1 MDTIWVQLCR
11 WSFQGSSVCGSF
23 PPRGFKKC
31 QGHIHL
37 PGLFGHWQAGVQ
49 RKKNACW
56 SLTRSRSSPRWV
68 QVVWCRVTAW
78 CLWRLPERGG
88 RSMLCEWWILFQ
100 SASGLR
106 RTSWRLWRRRAS
118 VQRCRINTA
127 CITRSFRTFAGA
139 AWSTWWGWEKRQMQC
154 WPIIWIFFI
163 FKGEAPTRARK
174 QLPPWSSTTSL
185 WRESSWGQEGLWKV
199 GGRQCRLKAGF
210 LFPDWSCS
218 ASAWSWR
225 QKVIWAWH
233 SRSSQDFILYL
244 RPGEGLDIRGRNVVA
259 PVKSAGVQYKWTTVI
274 IRDQEGLRPDKVGV
288 YDNSIP
294 IDQKEVQWVGNE
306 LLRMK
311 RKLHSQDD
319 KIFVFTM
326 EDFRGKF
333 AQAGA
338 SLGIENL
345 HPYQLRH
352 GGATED
358 LTSKRRDH
366 PQVKA
371 RGRWMTDQS
380 VRRYTKIGRVQALLN
395 KLSPANLRFCQWS
408 EKHLQ
413 AVIQGQKPARSASSQ
428 WSWLMCLALNTD
440 PVILPWRYLQV
451 QQEFHSPCINMAC
464 KFFLSIFVYFLL
476 ITCWL
481 VVLQKVFS
489 ISSAKIV
496 SHWFGWACRALHS
509 VVLEKRMGW
518 DLVL

>member
-1 MDTIWVQLCR
+1 MVLPGVKCVRVLSAKRIQKVSRSHPPTRVVRTLTIRGAKKEERMLVSHEVKKQ
-11 WSFQGSSVCGSF
+11 SKVGSSRVV
-23 PPRGFKKC
+23 
-31 QGHIHL
+31 QGHGMMPMKAPRTRRSIHAL
-37 PGLFGHWQAGVQ
+37 RVVNSVPVGERAQKNQLTALEEKSISAEAQNQYGMYYEKFQDFCRGSMIDLVGLGEKTDAVLADYMDLLYLQGRSPHEGEKTVASVEFNNIALKG
-49 RKKNACW
+49 K
-56 SLTRSRSSPRWV
+56 LMRSRRALKGWRKAMPAQS
-68 QVVWCRVTAW
+68 
-78 CLWRLPERGG
+78 RLPLPRLIMFGICMELAAKGHL
-88 RSMLCEWWILFQ
+88 SMAL
-100 SASGLR
+100 
-106 RTSWRLWRRRAS
+106 
-118 VQRCRINTA
+118 
-127 CITRSFRTFAGA
+127 
-139 AWSTWWGWEKRQMQC
+139 
-154 WPIIWIFFI
+154 
-163 FKGEAPTRARK
+163 
-174 QLPPWSSTTSL
+174 
-185 WRESSWGQEGLWKV
+185 
-199 GGRQCRLKAGF
+199 
-210 LFPDWSCS
+210 
-218 ASAWSWR
+218 
-225 QKVIWAWH
+225 KVIT
-233 SRSSQDFILYL
+233 DFILYL

-380 VRRYTKIGRVQALLN
+380 VRRYAKIGRVQALLN

-408 EKHLQ
+408 EKRLQ

-428 WSWLMCLALNTD
+428 
-440 PVILPWRYLQV
+440 
-451 QQEFHSPCINMAC
+451 
-464 KFFLSIFVYFLL
+464 
-476 ITCWL
+476 
-481 VVLQKVFS
+481 
-489 ISSAKIV
+489 
-496 SHWFGWACRALHS
+496 
-509 VVLEKRMGW
+509 
-518 DLVL
+518 